1 MTTTTSPVLRR
12 ALTGV
17 AVLAMGWGM
26 VPGRTQAVAQGGVYA
41 QADSVFID
49 TLDVLVLLP
58 FGLQVDTLPGGFLP
72 RKAGRLREIALETL
86 HGLEA
91 ASRELAE
98 AGLPVRLHV
107 LDEVPDSLGR
117 MQFNNL
123 DIAKSDLVVGPLMRE
138 NVGVAVP
145 RIDRFGREHILLTE
159 QPERYVERGLAVRQ
173 SVASELAATELL
185 ADLVATRHDTDHV
198 MLVVTGA
205 SDAALEAAFEA
216 EFNAVQREK
225 WLTRHDSLRY
235 ALLDTIQA
243 DARSVG
249 RLADHVSPY
258 ERNVVVS
265 VAGRN
270 ARS

>member
-107 LDEVPDSLGR
+107 LDEVPDLSL
-117 MQFNNL
+117 
-123 DIAKSDLVVGPLMRE
+123 I
-138 NVGVAVP
+138 
-145 RIDRFGREHILLTE
+145 HI
-159 QPERYVERGLAVRQ
+159 
-173 SVASELAATELL
+173 
-185 ADLVATRHDTDHV
+185 
-198 MLVVTGA
+198 
-205 SDAALEAAFEA
+205 
-216 EFNAVQREK
+216 
-225 WLTRHDSLRY
+225 
-235 ALLDTIQA
+235 
-243 DARSVG
+243 
-249 RLADHVSPY
+249 
-258 ERNVVVS
+258 
-265 VAGRN
+265 
-270 ARS
+270 